1 MRISIRLSFLKLKT
15 FDCPQF
21 PVDETFCVTKLDG
34 FYEDPNNCTSFYQCL
49 NGRATKR
56 HCLKGMV
63 FNALLKSCDTPQ
75 SFPCRTTEGTE
86 VGQSE
91 STEPEVK
98 PTHRQGMDTG
108 ESLGMGNLATGRHIK
123 SLVEETRFFYSS
135 TILIKSRNTK
145 MNNSSKSFNL
155 KERMK
160 TILSCSYVA
169 VGLGLRTRDL

>member
-1 MRISIRLSFLKLKT
+1 MIERNYDITFLMRISIRLSFLKLKT

-86 VGQSE
+86 VAQSE

-98 PTHRQGMDTG
+98 PTHRQGMNTG
-108 ESLGMGNLATGRHIK
+108 ESLGMSNLATGRHIK
-123 SLVEETRFFYSS
+123 SR
-135 TILIKSRNTK
+135 RNTI
-145 MNNSSKSFNL
+145 FF
-155 KERMK
+155 
-160 TILSCSYVA
+160 ILLSY
-169 VGLGLRTRDL
+169 